1 MSKFKLGFIINPI
14 AGVGGGVA
22 LKGSDNMVA
31 QALALGAVP
40 KANERAK
47 IALEVL
53 LPYKEDFSIYTAQ
66 GLMGEEAAKSLGFS
80 VEVVYQSKGTA
91 LNKQESHQQ
100 SHQHSSQDS
109 YQDSYQNKEL
119 IQTSEEDTKALVH
132 ALLEQNVDLI
142 LFAGGDGTA
151 RDIADTLLDYQAD
164 GQAVNV
170 PVLGIPA
177 GCKIHSGVYAVTPKA
192 AGLVVELMLTKQLVT
207 LSSGDVMDINESLFR
222 EGIVKAKRYGEML
235 TPTELR
241 YVQAVKSG
249 GKELDEFVLQDIA
262 AFVIEQIQEDEDE
275 LFIIGSGSTTAYVMT
290 ELGLEHTLLGVDLV
304 KEEELIAKDV
314 TEKALFSSI
323 EAQLHAN
330 KSVKLVIT
338 LIGGQGH
345 IFGRGNQQLSPRVIK
360 AVISQ
365 PGGKDNIIIISTKT
379 KLLALNQKPLI
390 CDTGDSELNQ
400 ALSGFMSVT
409 TGYNDKVL
417 YAVSGDM

>member
-53 LPYKEDFSIYTAQ
+53 LPYKEDIRVYSAQ
-66 GLMGEEAAKSLGFS
+66 GLMGEEAAKSLGFQ
-80 VEVVYQSKGTA
+80 VEVIYQTKNSA
-91 LNKQESHQQ
+91 SNKQD
-100 SHQHSSQDS
+100 SSQLNS
-109 YQDSYQNKEL
+109 QLCNQGNKFSLQDKHL
-119 IQTSEEDTKALVH
+119 IETSEDDTKALVL
-132 ALLEQNVDLI
+132 ALLEQNVDII

-151 RDIADTLLDYQAD
+151 RDIADTLLGYQAD
-164 GQAVNV
+164 GKTVNI

-192 AGLVVELMLTKQLVT
+192 AGLVVELMVTKQLVT

-235 TPTELR
+235 IPSELR

-262 AFVIEQIQEDEDE
+262 AFVTEQIQEDEDN

-314 TEKALFSSI
+314 TEAALFSFI
-323 EAQLHAN
+323 ETQLNAHKN
-330 KSVKLVIT
+330 VKLVIT

-365 PGGKDNIIIISTKT
+365 SGGKDNIIIISTKT

-390 CDTGDSELNQ
+390 CDTGDSELNN

-417 YAVSGDM
+417 YAVSGEI